1 MWFKNRDIAIIK
13 KKVISNL
20 HGYVLLDV
28 GTKYTG
34 KILSE
39 TLRFR
44 PKKKFENI
52 LIVYLPANFKE
63 NVIYNK
69 KNIITNIL
77 YFI

>member
-1 MWFKNRDIAIIK
+1 MWFKNRDIEIIK

-20 HGYVLLDV
+20 HGYVLPHA

-44 PKKKFENI
+44 PKKNLK
-52 LIVYLPANFKE
+52 
-63 NVIYNK
+63 IY
-69 KNIITNIL
+69 
-77 YFI
+77 